1 MKVKNVS
8 YSKVFPLGG
17 YSNEKIGVEIEVGE
31 NENPV
36 EALFE
41 AKKYVERSHLFN
53 KQYRDYEEAQRI
65 IKDEANFTG
74 NQRKQANTFVEDFE
88 ANFNDFLSTAAKIK
102 QLSMLHPK
110 TNDDLS
116 QPEEADDFPM

>member
-53 KQYRDYEEAQRI
+53 KQYNDYEEARKVM
-65 IKDEANFTG
+65 KDEANYNG

-88 ANFNDFLSTAAKIK
+88 ANFKDFLNTAAKIK
-102 QLSMLHPK
+102 QSQNSLLSAAS
-110 TNDDLS
+110 DDRDLF
-116 QPEEADDFPM
+116 DNL

>member
-1 MKVKNVS
+1 MKVKNVV
-8 YSKVFPLGG
+8 YNKVFSLGN
-17 YSNEKIGVEIEVGE
+17 YENEKIGVEIEVGE
-31 NENPV
+31 GENPV

-88 ANFNDFLSTAAKIK
+88 SNFNDFLSTAEKIK
-102 QLSMLHPK
+102 KQSQNLLSNSALHEKDPFG
-110 TNDDLS
+110 
-116 QPEEADDFPM
+116 DF